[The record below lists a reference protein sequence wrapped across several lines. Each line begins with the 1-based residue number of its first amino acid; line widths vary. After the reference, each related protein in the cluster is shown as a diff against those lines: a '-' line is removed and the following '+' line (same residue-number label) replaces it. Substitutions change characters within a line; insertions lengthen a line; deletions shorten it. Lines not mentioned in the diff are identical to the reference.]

1 LKDVKKNRDQGK
13 VRTSLE
19 ALRQAVKGEE
29 NLMPRFV
36 EAVKAYSTIRE
47 ICGDLREVFGEY
59 RQDQSIR

>member
-1 LKDVKKNRDQGK
+1 MKKNRDQGK